1 MTTVAAILVGDLAPT
16 YPKPKANAVTTPI
29 AVAMLL
35 QLPEAMTPQEAIV
48 ELRELL
54 LVTAYLAREI
64 VLGVVAIVPSAV
76 RSTTNIPATAIIDM
90 TATTA

>member
-1 MTTVAAILVGDLAPT
+1 MATVAAILVDPAPT
-16 YPKPKANAVTTPI
+16 CPKPKANADTTPI

-35 QLPEAMTPQEAIV
+35 RLPEAMTSIKAIV
-48 ELRELL
+48 DLREILL
-54 LVTAYLAREI
+54 ITANLARVI

-76 RSTTNIPATAIIDM
+76 RSTTNIPATTIIDM

>member
-1 MTTVAAILVGDLAPT
+1 MTTVAAILADLAPT
-16 YPKPKANAVTTPI
+16 YPKPKANADTTPI

-48 ELRELL
+48 DLREILL
-54 LVTAYLAREI
+54 KTAYLARVI

-76 RSTTNIPATAIIDM
+76 RSTTNIPATTIIDM

>member
-1 MTTVAAILVGDLAPT
+1 MTTVAAILVDPAPT
-16 YPKPKANAVTTPI
+16 YPKPKANADTTPI

-35 QLPEAMTPQEAIV
+35 QLPEAMTSIEVIV
-48 ELRELL
+48 ELREILL
-54 LVTAYLAREI
+54 ITAYLARVV

-76 RSTTNIPATAIIDM
+76 LSTTNIPATAIIDM